1 MRFRSILS
9 IFAFFINFC
18 FINPFLFVS
27 ASDLNSCQ
35 NKQFLLLNE
44 RLDKQEKEIAELHKR
59 VNFLIEALL
68 KLQNPSK
75 SVKIT
80 DDDVVISIEPDSDS
94 NL

>member
-1 MRFRSILS
+1 MRFKSILFILS
-9 IFAFFINFC
+9 LLINFC
-18 FINPFLFVS
+18 FINSFSFVS

-44 RLDKQEKEIAELHKR
+44 RLDKQEKEIAALHKR
-59 VNFLIEALL
+59 VNFLTEALL

-94 NL
+94 KS